1 METEEQTLS
10 EQRKALLELQQWQRE
25 ILAMESSELD
35 EYTIG
40 VKEATFLK
48 GTQKKMIKECL
59 SEDYFILRNEDR
71 VVLRKVLERG
81 FYYEW
86 EKDVLNWIRKEYLKG
101 KNFIK

>member
-1 METEEQTLS
+1 METEEQRLS
-10 EQRKALLELQQWQRE
+10 KQREALLELQGWQE
-25 ILAMESSELD
+25 QVLAMDSSELD
-35 EYTIG
+35 DYSFG

-48 GTQKKMIKECL
+48 GKQKKMIKECL
-59 SEDYFILRNEDR
+59 SDDYFILRNEDR

-86 EKDVLNWIRKEYLKG
+86 EREVLNWIRKEYLKG